1 MLKLRPVITFL
12 RNIRKYHRSI
22 GISLSALFIISALTG
37 VLLAYKKHINFIQ
50 PKTQSSIH
58 AEAQGM
64 DYMSIDSL
72 IQIAKQSASLKTDQA
87 QIDRLDIRPE
97 KGIAKVLFK
106 DLNWEIQLDL
116 RTGEVLSQQAR
127 YSDLIERIH
136 DGSIISDGFK
146 VGSMSILGLG
156 LIILTI
162 SGISLWFGPKY
173 IRRQKNIT
181 NTLE

>member
-12 RNIRKYHRSI
+12 RNIRKYHRFI
-22 GISLSALFIISALTG
+22 GISLSLLFIISALTG

-50 PKTQSSIH
+50 PTTQMSIH
-58 AEAQGM
+58 TEAQGM
-64 DYMSIDSL
+64 EYISIDSL
-72 IQIAKQSASLKTDQA
+72 IQIAEQSCTFEADHI

-106 DLNWEIQLDL
+106 DLNWEVQLDL
-116 RTGEVLSQQAR
+116 RTGEVLSQKAR
-127 YSDLIERIH
+127 YSDLIEQIH

-156 LIILTI
+156 LVVLSI
-162 SGISLWFGPKY
+162 SGLSLWYGPKY

-181 NTLE
+181 NI

>member
-12 RNIRKYHRSI
+12 RKIRKYHRFI
-22 GISLSALFIISALTG
+22 GTSLSSLFIISALTG

-50 PKTQSSIH
+50 PKTHTSIH

-64 DYMSIDSL
+64 DYISIDSL
-72 IQIAKQSASLKTDQA
+72 IQIAKQSCTLEVGPV

-97 KGIAKVLFK
+97 RGIAKVLFK

-116 RTGEVLSQQAR
+116 RTGEVLSQEAR
-127 YSDLIERIH
+127 YSDLIEQIH

-156 LIILTI
+156 LIVLTI
-162 SGISLWFGPKY
+162 SGLSLWYGPKY
-173 IRRQKNIT
+173 IRRQKKIT
-181 NTLE
+181 NK

>member
-64 DYMSIDSL
+64 EYMSIDSL

-116 RTGEVLSQQAR
+116 R
-127 YSDLIERIH
+127 
-136 DGSIISDGFK
+136 
-146 VGSMSILGLG
+146 
-156 LIILTI
+156 
-162 SGISLWFGPKY
+162 
-173 IRRQKNIT
+173 
-181 NTLE
+181 